1 LRRRSNKLRPEI
13 RPGRVWSVEVG
24 TQTAEILF
32 PGNTNLVRVHFGLDK
47 VPTSTILGNLPDGTD
62 ISSGDYAA
70 LAGTTDSDIVRV
82 AGKPNDWWIIDFIKG
97 SPVKV
102 DTVFDDGGSG
112 SGNDEGYQ
120 DSFTVL
126 DPTIKTFNLT
136 YRPRPGST
144 VHMWWNNLPQ
154 ADDTWTIDGWTV
166 TVDDSDNRIQSGDT
180 FFFKYFKTDSAI
192 QQPSTYDAIL
202 ASLEPDID
210 LKFEETTGTTAIDE
224 YGNVNGTYLSNIILN
239 QAPICKAASKSI
251 KTTSDPE
258 AVDIPIFGR
267 AGTTMMWWNF
277 WFKFG
282 SASSSFS
289 TALWSSSGSS
299 GFWTANL
306 GGSNPHR
313 IGLTDTGSG
322 GQVVDNATR
331 DLILDGNP
339 HMITFQFDDAT
350 HTAWFWV
357 DGVLKYTWVHTGISV
372 FDPANPLKLGN
383 YANVS
388 QYTRA
393 TWGRFTSGRT
403 RLLTDSDVAALYAVG
418 HL

>member
-1 LRRRSNKLRPEI
+1 MADMRSATHLRKVLKRIIAKEINKLRPEI

-62 ISSGDYAA
+62 ISSGDYAT

-120 DSFTVL
+120 DSFVVL

-154 ADDTWTIDGWTV
+154 LDDTWTIDGWTV

-180 FFFKYFKTDSAI
+180 FFFKYLIQDTALRSAD
-192 QQPSTYDAIL
+192 P
-202 ASLEPDID
+202 ASLA
-210 LKFEETTGTTAIDE
+210 LVGS
-224 YGNVNGTYLSNIILN
+224 GHVNGTTS
-239 QAPICKAASKSI
+239 SI
-251 KTTSDPE
+251 DLP
-258 AVDIPIFGR
+258 
-267 AGTTMMWWNF
+267 AGTQAGDLIVVTACQR
-277 WFKFG
+277 
-282 SASSSFS
+282 SYTPQLS
-289 TALWSSSGSS
+289 TTDTRMDFVQADEHH
-299 GFWTANL
+299 
-306 GGSNPHR
+306 GSNPTANGF
-313 IGLTDTGSG
+313 IAWGYVKT
-322 GQVVDNATR
+322 VVV
-331 DLILDGNP
+331 IL
-339 HMITFQFDDAT
+339 
-350 HTAWFWV
+350 
-357 DGVLKYTWVHTGISV
+357 
-372 FDPANPLKLGN
+372 
-383 YANVS
+383 
-388 QYTRA
+388 
-393 TWGRFTSGRT
+393 
-403 RLLTDSDVAALYAVG
+403 
-418 HL
+418 